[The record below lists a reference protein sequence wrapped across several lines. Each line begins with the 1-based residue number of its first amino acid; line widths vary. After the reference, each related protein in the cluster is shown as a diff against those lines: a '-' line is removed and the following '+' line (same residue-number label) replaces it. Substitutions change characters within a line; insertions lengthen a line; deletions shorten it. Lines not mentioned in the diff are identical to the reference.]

1 MSTTVFQMRIDE
13 TLKNEATKL
22 YDAIGLDLP
31 TAIRMF
37 LKKSISEQGLPFS
50 TRINTKQRGIELLN
64 EFSKEARMNQI
75 SSMTLDEINSEI
87 EKFRT
92 GV

>member
-1 MSTTVFQMRIDE
+1 MSTTIFQMRIDE

-50 TRINTKQRGIELLN
+50 TKINAKQRGIELLN
-64 EFSKEARMNQI
+64 EFSKESYFNKI
-75 SSMTLDEINSEI
+75 SDMTLDEINDEI
-87 EKFRT
+87 EKYRA
-92 GV
+92 GE